1 MILERRKHMIKKNQN
16 KIFVIGHKNPDTD
29 SICSAI
35 AYANLKNKL
44 SPEQQY
50 EASRAGQINSET
62 QFVLDY
68 FNVKAPKY
76 IPDVRPQ
83 VKDIYIRETQGITS
97 DMSLKKAWDYLRG
110 EKIVTLPVIREDKTL
125 EGVITIS
132 DIATSDMDVYDSAI
146 ISKAKT
152 PYKNIVETLNGEMIV
167 GDINRIYDAGK
178 VIIAAAN
185 PDVMEQYIDAG
196 DIVILGNRYESQL
209 CAIEMGAKCLIVC
222 MGTKV
227 SHTIQKLAEEKDC
240 SIIVTPYD
248 TYTVARLVNHSMPI
262 GYFMTKENLVSFK
275 LTDFT
280 EDIQGIMAEKRFH
293 EFPVIDQNGE
303 YFGMISRRSLISM
316 ESNKL
321 ILVDHNERSQA
332 VDGYETAEILEI
344 IDHHRIGSLETM
356 GPVYFRN
363 QPVGCTCT
371 IVTQMYRENGVEIE
385 PHIAGLLCSAIISD
399 TLMYRSPTCTA
410 VDKATAE
417 ELAKIVGINVE
428 EYAKKMFKAGSNLKD
443 KTPKEIFHQ
452 DYKKFVG
459 GDTNFGVGQITA
471 MTDEELEEIKAV
483 LLPYMEE
490 SLQKYGVEMLFF
502 MLTNI
507 LEESTNLIFV
517 GEKAK
522 DTIRSA
528 FGKEPGE
535 NSVILEGVVSR
546 KKQLIPPMMAIFQ

>member
-1 MILERRKHMIKKNQN
+1 MINKKQN

-44 SPEQQY
+44 SSEQEYQ
-50 EASRAGQINSET
+50 ACRAGQVNSET

-68 FNVKAPKY
+68 FGVKAPY
-76 IPDVRPQ
+76 YLSDVRPQ
-83 VKDIYIRETQGITS
+83 VKDIYIRKTEGITK

-110 EKIVTLPVIREDKTL
+110 EKIVTLPIVKEDQTL

-132 DIATSDMDVYDSAI
+132 DIATSDMDVYDNAI

-152 PYKNIVETLNGEMIV
+152 PYKNIVETIKGEMIV
-167 GDINRIYDAGK
+167 GDEGAIYDAGK

-185 PDVMEQYIDAG
+185 PELMEQYVDNG
-196 DIVILGNRYESQL
+196 DIVIVGDRNDAQIR
-209 CAIEMGAKCLIVC
+209 AIEKGAKCLVIC
-222 MGTKV
+222 LGANV
-227 SHTIQKLAEEKDC
+227 SSEIQDLAKQKEC
-240 SIIVTPYD
+240 AIIVTPYD
-248 TYTVARLVNHSMPI
+248 TYTVAKLINHSMPV
-262 GYFMTKENLVSFK
+262 GYFMTKENLVTFN

-280 EDIQGIMAEKRFH
+280 EDIQGVMAEKRFH
-293 EFPVIDQNGE
+293 EFPVFDENGK
-303 YFGMISRRSLISM
+303 YYGMISRRSLLSM
-316 ESNKL
+316 NSNRL
-321 ILVDHNERSQA
+321 IFVDHNERSQA

-344 IDHHRIGSLETM
+344 IDHHRIGNLETM

-399 TLMYRSPTCTA
+399 TLMYRSPTCTP

-417 ELAKIVGINVE
+417 ELAKIAGIEVE
-428 EYAKKMFKAGSNLKD
+428 EYAKKMFKAASNLKD

-452 DYKKFVG
+452 DFKKFVG
-459 GDTNFGVGQITA
+459 GDMTFGVGQITA
-471 MTDEELEEIKAV
+471 MTDEELEEIKEI
-483 LLPYMEE
+483 LLPYMRE
-490 SLQKYGVEMLFF
+490 SLSAYGVKMLFF

-507 LEESTNLIFV
+507 LEESTQLIFV
-517 GEKAK
+517 GEEAPA
-522 DTIRSA
+522 TIQAA
-528 FGKEPGE
+528 FGKEAGE
-535 NSVILEGVVSR
+535 DSVFLPGVVSR
-546 KKQLIPPMMAIFQ
+546 KKQLIPPMMALFQ